1 MKPITGLFLGAGA
14 SYEAGMPLV
23 WELTSEL
30 KTWLT
35 PEKLR
40 ELIVGWRSQGAVFSD
55 AVIEDLVSVLV
66 RPDMHYEALLGH
78 LETQFMRHNHIG
90 ARGNEYHGLYSWLIE
105 MVYYLLYYR
114 QINNRAFL
122 DKHLH
127 RFDGIGALI
136 NDSTP
141 LWVFSLNHDVMIE
154 TIAARLSIPLHTGFG
169 SSTIRLPR
177 RDQTGRA
184 IGELRAETL
193 TLDQLDNKT
202 MFYPNPLQPG
212 IYLMKIHGA
221 LDVFTFNDGK
231 DVLKLLPEGSGTYG
245 YIDALRAA
253 NEELFY
259 LLTGAPSGKVK
270 ATNEIAYADS
280 AGEMQ
285 FLRRSLLSGAYK
297 FGTRNTQ
304 VLPKSMLKHFRVHL
318 NFVTNLVCIGYGLG
332 DLHINAVIREWL
344 EFTPDRRLEIVDPFI
359 DNVPAFLLHLSPQV
373 TLTKS
378 DTTDFLDQR
387 AGITRSR
394 FERLE
399 KRLAATLRRR
409 GKQRAAQN
417 LEAFA
422 RKNQDKVIEILVKKL
437 SELPHIN
444 GQPDLTSLGHP
455 AEVAK
460 RWASEMKLSE
470 DELLNALI
478 EHLAEID
485 ENWRTRQDSNL

>member
-231 DVLKLLPEGSGTYG
+231 DVLKLLRRVRAHTAISMRCVLQMRSYSTY
-245 YIDALRAA
+245 
-253 NEELFY
+253 
-259 LLTGAPSGKVK
+259 
-270 ATNEIAYADS
+270 
-280 AGEMQ
+280 
-285 FLRRSLLSGAYK
+285 
-297 FGTRNTQ
+297 
-304 VLPKSMLKHFRVHL
+304 
-318 NFVTNLVCIGYGLG
+318 
-332 DLHINAVIREWL
+332 
-344 EFTPDRRLEIVDPFI
+344 
-359 DNVPAFLLHLSPQV
+359 
-373 TLTKS
+373 
-378 DTTDFLDQR
+378 
-387 AGITRSR
+387 
-394 FERLE
+394 
-399 KRLAATLRRR
+399 
-409 GKQRAAQN
+409 
-417 LEAFA
+417 
-422 RKNQDKVIEILVKKL
+422 
-437 SELPHIN
+437 
-444 GQPDLTSLGHP
+444 
-455 AEVAK
+455 
-460 RWASEMKLSE
+460 
-470 DELLNALI
+470 
-478 EHLAEID
+478 
-485 ENWRTRQDSNL
+485 